1 MYVPSIFGDG
11 FMDDFFDG
19 FMPTPAD
26 YKRSGNRQ
34 MKMKSDLKELDNSYE
49 LTLQLPGFKK
59 EDIRAELKNG
69 YLTVSATHKKED
81 SEQKEG
87 RYVWKETYSGEYI
100 RSFYVGED
108 LKQED
113 IKARFVNGE
122 VIIDIPKKEQKKQE
136 ETNNFINID

>member
-1 MYVPSIFGDG
+1 MLVPSIFGSG
-11 FMDDFFDG
+11 LMDDLFDG
-19 FMPTPAD
+19 FMPTPED
-26 YKRSGNRQ
+26 YSRNGNRQ
-34 MKMKSDLKELDNSYE
+34 MKMKSDLRELADSYE

-59 EDIRAELKNG
+59 EDIKAELKKG
-69 YLTVSATHKKED
+69 YLTVSATHRADED
-81 SEQKEG
+81 KKEG

-122 VIIDIPKKEQKKQE
+122 VIIDIPKKEPQKKE
-136 ETNNFINID
+136 ETSNFINID